1 MRTLRRRLS
10 SLLRSYRRGARERV
24 RKIGLWLSF
33 VRVRESIA
41 RRHLRGKG
49 IEIGPLNLPLRTPRR
64 ATVTYVD
71 NWTKAELR
79 EQYPELADQP
89 IVEPDVI
96 DDGTRLT
103 KFADGSQD
111 FVIANHFLEHCEDT
125 IAALATMLRVTKPGG
140 IVFLTVPDKR
150 RTFDS
155 ARPTTPL
162 VHIIRDHEIGPGASR
177 AGHYAEFA
185 RLVEG
190 IPEDEVPA
198 YVANALAERP
208 HIHFHVWTH
217 ETLVEQL
224 TSLRG
229 RLGFDIV
236 EARSHAHES
245 VVVLQRL

>member
-1 MRTLRRRLS
+1 VK
-10 SLLRSYRRGARERV
+10 SLLRRLRRGARERV
-24 RKIGLWLSF
+24 RRAGLWLSF
-33 VRVRESIA
+33 VRVREGIA
-41 RRHLRGKG
+41 RRHLSGTG

-64 ATVTYVD
+64 VTVTYVD
-71 NWTKAELR
+71 NWTVAELR
-79 EQYPELADQP
+79 EQYPELAQQP

-103 KFADGSQD
+103 KFPDSSQD

-140 IVFLTVPDKR
+140 VVFLTVPDKR

-162 VHIIRDHEIGPGASR
+162 QHIIRDHEIGPEVSR
-177 AGHYAEFA
+177 AEHYAEFA

-190 IPEDEVPA
+190 ISDDKVPA
-198 YVANALAERP
+198 YVATALAERP

-217 ETLVEQL
+217 ETLLEL
-224 TSLRG
+224 LASLRE
-229 RLGFDIV
+229 RLGFAMV

-245 VVVLQRL
+245 VVVLKRL